1 MQSAEFDAY
10 GNTVNRIE
18 PEIHPLD
25 NGGALASIAVS
36 LKRIADS
43 LSFTQSPAFRAFID
57 AAEKEMAGAVADSE
71 SRRKP

>member
-1 MQSAEFDAY
+1 MQRAEVDAY
-10 GNTVNRIE
+10 MSTVNRIE

-25 NGGALASIAVS
+25 QGGALASIAVS

-43 LSFTQSPAFRAFID
+43 LSFTQSPAFRAFVEE
-57 AAEKEMAGAVADSE
+57 ANKEMAKMVAESE